1 MRLAA
6 HVLVALSLVSVGAAA
21 GAAPVAPAVSF
32 LESVQSADG
41 GFAEQ
46 GATPDATATAWAALA
61 LVAGGG
67 SQAARS
73 RALAFL
79 RTHEGDV
86 QGDTDAALQVLARS
100 ALGDRPDAL
109 TARLLAYRPGRLVN
123 ATIWTVLALRQA
135 GRPAPPAGLVGE
147 LRARQQPSGGW
158 SWTRGGAPDSND
170 TAAALEALRAAGVA
184 GAPITRGLGYL
195 ARCRNRDGGYG
206 LLPSRA
212 SDAQSTA
219 WVVQARLAAGRK
231 PEAAAFRFLATL
243 RRPDGSYRYSRRYAT
258 TPVWV
263 TSQVVPALARKPFP
277 LADT

>member
-6 HVLVALSLVSVGAAA
+6 LVLVALSLVSVGAAA

-135 GRPAPPAGLVGE
+135 GRPAPAGLVGE

-158 SWTRGGAPDSND
+158 SWTRG
-170 TAAALEALRAAGVA
+170 RGVV
-184 GAPITRGLGYL
+184 GVG
-195 ARCRNRDGGYG
+195 C
-206 LLPSRA
+206 
-212 SDAQSTA
+212 
-219 WVVQARLAAGRK
+219 AAGRK

>member
-1 MRLAA
+1 VRLAA

-67 SQAARS
+67 SQVARS
-73 RALAFL
+73 QALAFL
-79 RTHEGDV
+79 RAHEGDV

-135 GRPAPPAGLVGE
+135 GRPAPAALVEE

-170 TAAALEALRAAGVA
+170 TAAALEALRAAGA
-184 GAPITRGLGYL
+184 GGAPITRGLGYL

-206 LLPSRA
+206 LLPGRA

-219 WVVQARLAAGRK
+219 WAVQARLAAGRK
-231 PEAAAFRFLATL
+231 AEAAAFRFLATL

-263 TSQVVPALARKPFP
+263 TSQVVPALARRPFP